1 MMSLGVVSLR
11 EMDASLKERNV
22 VLGERDVSL
31 GEKMQLLVKRFG
43 KKGCKIVERDGEFDG
58 KEM

>member
-31 GEKMQLLVKRFG
+31 GEKMQLLVKG
-43 KKGCKIVERDGEFDG
+43 
-58 KEM
+58 M